1 MPKSIHL
8 FLILLATCSFLVC
21 LYYNEIEKNVSRRFG
36 PHLLGSNL
44 RNLRSSEDFSA
55 LTGAV
60 LSNVTPSASVQHGD
74 EYQNNTARTYYSAY
88 INNANVSSTETIH
101 LAVIFCNVGQKAALK
116 WNFKKMTRSLIKFC
130 SKNVALHFHLVTDPS
145 SWEIAKEIIHSESKK
160 TQINIQVRPYMNLVG
175 DFFMFFFSFQ
185 VSAYFIDTFAKQFVT
200 TVQVLQQYFSVKQG
214 AYYSQALFY
223 VSVLLP
229 DVIPS
234 DISRLIFLDVDAE
247 FRDSVEKLN
256 QQFEYFNDQ
265 QLLGLAPELSPVYRH
280 ILYVYRN
287 QHKTSLLGEPKGKG
301 FPGYNS
307 GVMLMKLAKMRQ
319 SVIYR
324 SLLTNSSLGNLTD
337 KYSFKGHL
345 GDQDFYTL
353 VALEHP
359 HLFYTLP
366 CNWNRQLCQ
375 WWKSK
380 GYDDIFDLFY
390 ECKGF
395 ISLYHGNCNSQI
407 PDASN

>member
-1 MPKSIHL
+1 L
-8 FLILLATCSFLVC
+8 FF
-21 LYYNEIEKNVSRRFG
+21 
-36 PHLLGSNL
+36 P
-44 RNLRSSEDFSA
+44 
-55 LTGAV
+55 
-60 LSNVTPSASVQHGD
+60 
-74 EYQNNTARTYYSAY
+74 
-88 INNANVSSTETIH
+88 
-101 LAVIFCNVGQKAALK
+101 
-116 WNFKKMTRSLIKFC
+116 
-130 SKNVALHFHLVTDPS
+130 
-145 SWEIAKEIIHSESKK
+145 
-160 TQINIQVRPYMNLVG
+160 
-175 DFFMFFFSFQ
+175 FQ
-185 VSAYFIDTFAKQFVT
+185 VSAYFIDSFVKQFVT

-214 AYYSQALFY
+214 TYYSQALFY
-223 VSVLLP
+223 VSVQLP
-229 DVIPS
+229 DIIPS
-234 DISRLIFLDVDAE
+234 DVTRLIFVDVDTE

-256 QQFEYFNDQ
+256 QQFEYFDDQ

-307 GVMLMKLAKMRQ
+307 GVVLMKLDKMRQ
-319 SVIYR
+319 SVIYQ

-353 VALEHP
+353 VALEYP
-359 HLFYTLP
+359 QLFYTLP

-380 GYDDIFDLFY
+380 GYDDIFDQFY

-407 PDASN
+407 PDANN